1 MGKNLPT
8 FMAVI
13 SWAHKKKSWNMTPS
27 RCRAETKA
35 ERLNPQS
42 SRVDFI
48 CDVAFF
54 SMLIYLAIN

>member
-1 MGKNLPT
+1 
-8 FMAVI
+8 
-13 SWAHKKKSWNMTPS
+13 MTPS